1 MIPSKTYNTPHEATR
16 ALCAYERFPGD
27 IWEAFAGNGEMAFV
41 LREAGYTVTAT
52 TILDGR
58 HEKAFPK
65 HRVTGGQNFFDI
77 NDAPKP
83 NLVSNPPFEVVN
95 EIVNHA
101 RAIGVVKMALL
112 LNIKF
117 VGGQGRWGFGGRGE
131 ALKWLPCR
139 IYPFA
144 DRVTMYPS
152 DWDGSTK
159 NSTTETYAWF
169 IWDLSCDGQP
179 AVIPAVLY
187 SGNYRIAEEAE

>member
-139 IYPFA
+139 IYP
-144 DRVTMYPS
+144 
-152 DWDGSTK
+152 
-159 NSTTETYAWF
+159 
-169 IWDLSCDGQP
+169 